1 MLLTITAC
9 RIGKSVS
16 LTSTGSI
23 PYPLKT
29 SSKDGTTHVIFNPLD
44 FIAKLPSPVPKPRV
58 NLKRFNGVFVGVP
71 HHVTANTNSSH
82 NGQKRQ
88 RPYPIR
94 KRKQNKK
101 TTKQQHPSFSTYQ
114 LLFYWLN
121 DRALLATFKEP
132 VRCSYSKC

>member
-1 MLLTITAC
+1 VLLTITAC

-23 PYPLKT
+23 HYPLKT

-94 KRKQNKK
+94 KRKQHNK
-101 TTKQQHPSFSTYQ
+101 TTKQQNNSTLAFQ
-114 LLFYWLN
+114 LIGYYF
-121 DRALLATFKEP
+121 TG
-132 VRCSYSKC
+132 

>member
-1 MLLTITAC
+1 VLLTITAC

-71 HHVTANTNSSH
+71 HHLTANTNSSH
-82 NGQKRQ
+82 NGQKKAKAVPDQ
-88 RPYPIR
+88 ET
-94 KRKQNKK
+94 KTKQKNNK
-101 TTKQQHPSFSTYQ
+101 TTAP
-114 LLFYWLN
+114 
-121 DRALLATFKEP
+121 
-132 VRCSYSKC
+132 